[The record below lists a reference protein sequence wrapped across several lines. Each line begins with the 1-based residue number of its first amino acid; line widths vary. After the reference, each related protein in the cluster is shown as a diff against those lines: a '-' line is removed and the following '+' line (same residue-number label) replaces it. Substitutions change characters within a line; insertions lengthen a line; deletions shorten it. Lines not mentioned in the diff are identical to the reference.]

1 MEIKKVAILI
11 GLDYKGTENELPDCQ
26 LDVDNIA
33 KNLLVGYDII
43 EKYYDM
49 SPRQFQGII
58 EKYASLKSDD
68 TLLICYSGHGTQIP
82 STLEADRTQEGLVF
96 FQKDTFYVLKDRD
109 FQALLNQLSCNVLVH
124 LDSCFSAGME
134 RMIGDNRI
142 SRFKSFHFKD
152 IVVGIRLPRSK
163 KAKKL
168 MLMACSEHETAAS
181 TG

>member
-11 GLDYKGTENELPDCQ
+11 GLDYKRTENELPDCQ
-26 LDVDNIA
+26 LDVDNIE

-58 EKYASLKSDD
+58 EKYVSLKSDD

-82 STLEADRTQEGLVF
+82 SMLEADKAQEGLVF
-96 FQKDTFYVLKDRD
+96 FQKDTFYILKDRD

-124 LDSCFSAGME
+124 LDSCFSEGME
-134 RMIGDNRI
+134 RAISENRV

-152 IVVGIRLPRSK
+152 IVVDIKTPKNK
-163 KAKKL
+163 KAHSYGL
-168 MLMACSEHETAAS
+168 
-181 TG
+181 